1 MRYTVWAGQLLPLLI
16 VAGTLTVVM
25 GLFAWLAAVIRRRGL
40 AGSGFRAAMASYEE
54 AFRVTAHDAHYE
66 IQAQAQALSPAAA
79 PGDPWRPARHTA
91 GAAGRA
97 RRPGHRSRVR
107 RRLGAWRRRAARG
120 R

>member
-1 MRYTVWAGQLLPLLI
+1 MRHTVWAGQLLPLLI
-16 VAGTLTVVM
+16 VAGALAVVM
-25 GLFAWLAAVIRRRGL
+25 GLFAGLASVVRRRGL

-66 IQAQAQALSPAAA
+66 IQAQAQVQSPAAA
-79 PGDPWRPARHTA
+79 PGDPWRPASDTA
-91 GAAGRA
+91 GGTGRA
-97 RRPGHRSRVR
+97 RRPRHRSGVR